1 MQEERGVIICNS
13 WYACSHLKAKE
24 NTTALTARDMDIL
37 TSLDRT
43 PMTPHQL
50 RVASE
55 AFAQPFTNEALVR
68 RRLGRLKDAG
78 FTQCFSYSLVSEGR
92 APKYWKLTR
101 SGYRLIYGTDAILP
115 GRRYFSEVSV
125 GHHVHTHAIASL
137 VAHVASSATRHGIE
151 MDQYARE
158 NSVKLQA
165 GQSHVFPD
173 GGFRLLHRSQ
183 PTRPFP
189 FLIELDNGSERVRST
204 RDIES
209 IERKVRTYDLHQS
222 RYKRDDP
229 ARYLV
234 LFVTTRSERRLQH
247 VLSMCNELIRNP
259 DRTLFLGATLEDML
273 AVDPFAEPVLRS
285 NNGLK
290 RTLIPILVSDAKRR
304 NTCFAHRS

>member
-24 NTTALTARDMDIL
+24 NTTALTHRDLDIL

-43 PMTPHQL
+43 PMTPRQL
-50 RVASE
+50 HVASQ
-55 AFAQPFTNEALVR
+55 AYRQPFTDEALVR

-78 FTQCFSYSLVSEGR
+78 FTQSFSYSLVSDGR

-101 SGYRLIYGTDAILP
+101 SGYRLIYGADAILP

-137 VAHVASSATRHGIE
+137 VAHLASSAKRHGIE

-173 GGFRLLHRSQ
+173 GAFRLRHRRQSD
-183 PTRPFP
+183 RPYSFV
-189 FLIELDNGSERVRST
+189 LELDNGSERVRSNK
-204 RDIES
+204 DIES
-209 IERKVRTYDLHQS
+209 IERKIRTYDLHQS
-222 RYKRDDP
+222 RYKREDP

-234 LFVTTRSERRLQH
+234 LFITTRSEQRLH
-247 VLSMCNELIRNP
+247 RVLRECSRLIQNS
-259 DRTLFLGATLEDML
+259 DRTLFLGATLDRIL
-273 AVDPFAEPVLRS
+273 QADPFAEPLLTS
-285 NNGLK
+285 NNGLE
-290 RTLIPILVSDAKRR
+290 RTIIPKSALG
-304 NTCFAHRS
+304 